1 MSHAGPFRT
10 ALRALERGVGCGCA
24 KTAGTCKQLR
34 EREVSLFRFA
44 FNAGVEPT
52 NNAAERAI
60 RHGVIW
66 HKQSHGPQSETGARY
81 LANTWSIV
89 ETCRQHGRRTWEFLT
104 DCLRGTSV
112 GGELP
117 SLVTPMVSA
126 QAA

>member
-1 MSHAGPFRT
+1 VR
-10 ALRALERGVGCGCA
+10 LRQ
-24 KTAGTCKQLR
+24 TAGTCKQLL

-44 FNAGVEPT
+44 FNTGVEPT
-52 NNAAERAI
+52 NNATERSI

-66 HKQSHGPQSETGARY
+66 RKQSHGPQGETGARH
-81 LANTWSIV
+81 LANIWSIV
-89 ETCRQHGRRTWEFLT
+89 ETCRQQGRRTWEFLT
-104 DCLRGTSV
+104 DCLRGASE